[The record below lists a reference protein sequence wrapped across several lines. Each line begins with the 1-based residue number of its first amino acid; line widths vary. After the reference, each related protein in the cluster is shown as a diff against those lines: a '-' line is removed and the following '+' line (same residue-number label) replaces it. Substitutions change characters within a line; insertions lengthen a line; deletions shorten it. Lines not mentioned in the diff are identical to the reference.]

1 MVGKAA
7 EACPTLLSPGSAPL
21 SELREL
27 AETKAAA
34 RLPPDFAKN
43 LVAATL
49 GVELTNKVRFC
60 ITSKDLFVSDL
71 WNANNFFSNSF
82 RLLLFEVYLHH
93 SSKIKSHNEVR
104 KQCYRNKGFPLF
116 LLDDGRIRIGEAQ
129 KLTARVLQIRIR
141 TLLQTD
147 PRTPIQINLK
157 ECKFVRIKCCVKYGT
172 VTVGAES
179 LCRCRWKVRYLK
191 PLDL

>member
-21 SELREL
+21 AELREL

-60 ITSKDLFVSDL
+60 
-71 WNANNFFSNSF
+71 W
-82 RLLLFEVYLHH
+82 Y
-93 SSKIKSHNEVR
+93 HN
-104 KQCYRNKGFPLF
+104 
-116 LLDDGRIRIGEAQ
+116 IG
-129 KLTARVLQIRIR
+129 
-141 TLLQTD
+141 
-147 PRTPIQINLK
+147 
-157 ECKFVRIKCCVKYGT
+157 CMKFVILFRDRKEIIF
-172 VTVGAES
+172 AE
-179 LCRCRWKVRYLK
+179 LNL
-191 PLDL
+191 L

>member
-49 GVELTNKVRFC
+49 GVELTNKVRFHKQYRGSM
-60 ITSKDLFVSDL
+60 TFWYGSGSADLCL
-71 WNANNFFSNSF
+71 
-82 RLLLFEVYLHH
+82 
-93 SSKIKSHNEVR
+93 
-104 KQCYRNKGFPLF
+104 
-116 LLDDGRIRIGEAQ
+116 
-129 KLTARVLQIRIR
+129 
-141 TLLQTD
+141 
-147 PRTPIQINLK
+147 
-157 ECKFVRIKCCVKYGT
+157 
-172 VTVGAES
+172 
-179 LCRCRWKVRYLK
+179 
-191 PLDL
+191 

>member
-1 MVGKAA
+1 LGSGENRILENFLFLVKCKKGLFVELIVWNYRRGDIFVSFSQAMVGKAA
-7 EACPTLLSPGSAPL
+7 EACPTLLCPGSAPL

-71 WNANNFFSNSF
+71 
-82 RLLLFEVYLHH
+82 
-93 SSKIKSHNEVR
+93 
-104 KQCYRNKGFPLF
+104 
-116 LLDDGRIRIGEAQ
+116 
-129 KLTARVLQIRIR
+129 
-141 TLLQTD
+141 
-147 PRTPIQINLK
+147 
-157 ECKFVRIKCCVKYGT
+157 
-172 VTVGAES
+172 
-179 LCRCRWKVRYLK
+179 
-191 PLDL
+191 

>member
-1 MVGKAA
+1 MWIRIWIRIRTRNTGAEATFFSSSQAMVGKAA

-60 ITSKDLFVSDL
+60 ITTKDT
-71 WNANNFFSNSF
+71 
-82 RLLLFEVYLHH
+82 R
-93 SSKIKSHNEVR
+93 
-104 KQCYRNKGFPLF
+104 
-116 LLDDGRIRIGEAQ
+116 
-129 KLTARVLQIRIR
+129 
-141 TLLQTD
+141 
-147 PRTPIQINLK
+147 
-157 ECKFVRIKCCVKYGT
+157 
-172 VTVGAES
+172 S
-179 LCRCRWKVRYLK
+179 L
-191 PLDL
+191 

>member
-49 GVELTNKVRFC
+49 GVELTNKVRFHKRYRGSM
-60 ITSKDLFVSDL
+60 TFWYGSGSADLCLSQMDPDSTIFVIDL
-71 WNANNFFSNSF
+71 
-82 RLLLFEVYLHH
+82 
-93 SSKIKSHNEVR
+93 
-104 KQCYRNKGFPLF
+104 
-116 LLDDGRIRIGEAQ
+116 
-129 KLTARVLQIRIR
+129 
-141 TLLQTD
+141 
-147 PRTPIQINLK
+147 
-157 ECKFVRIKCCVKYGT
+157 
-172 VTVGAES
+172 
-179 LCRCRWKVRYLK
+179 
-191 PLDL
+191 

>member
-60 ITSKDLFVSDL
+60 ITQRIFSSVTFETPTI
-71 WNANNFFSNSF
+71 FFYNSL

-116 LLDDGRIRIGEAQ
+116 LLDE
-129 KLTARVLQIRIR
+129 
-141 TLLQTD
+141 
-147 PRTPIQINLK
+147 
-157 ECKFVRIKCCVKYGT
+157 
-172 VTVGAES
+172 
-179 LCRCRWKVRYLK
+179 
-191 PLDL
+191 

>member
-60 ITSKDLFVSDL
+60 ITKKNTCFAARIIFSSVGSLNYVNTYTLRRNTCCDL
-71 WNANNFFSNSF
+71 
-82 RLLLFEVYLHH
+82 
-93 SSKIKSHNEVR
+93 KI
-104 KQCYRNKGFPLF
+104 C
-116 LLDDGRIRIGEAQ
+116 
-129 KLTARVLQIRIR
+129 
-141 TLLQTD
+141 LLQM
-147 PRTPIQINLK
+147 
-157 ECKFVRIKCCVKYGT
+157 KY
-172 VTVGAES
+172 
-179 LCRCRWKVRYLK
+179 
-191 PLDL
+191 